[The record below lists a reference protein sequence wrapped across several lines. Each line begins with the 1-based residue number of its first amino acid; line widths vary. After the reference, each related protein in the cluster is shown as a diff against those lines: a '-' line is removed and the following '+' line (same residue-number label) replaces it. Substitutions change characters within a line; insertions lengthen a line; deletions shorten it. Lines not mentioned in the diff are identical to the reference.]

1 MAVAPSPRQSRAVG
15 YLGEL
20 EAALAGPGRLKR
32 DLLQEAADHLEDAT
46 AALIEAG
53 CEPAEA
59 RRRAE
64 ADFGPVAVVADAY
77 TETLAVASSRR
88 TAGLLLFVLSFQ
100 PFLWDGGIDLSR
112 MFDKPAPET
121 WWYAVLDVA
130 IEVGGAI
137 ALSGAALALVVTSVG
152 NRWWPV
158 GRREARLTALFT
170 VLATLFV
177 PVTAWS
183 MMAGSHTPPMLWAL
197 SLVLMVLP
205 LAAVAASA
213 LRTLAVA
220 ASSLPDPDPEPDLQ
234 S

>member
-1 MAVAPSPRQSRAVG
+1 MS

-20 EAALAGPGRLKR
+20 EAALTGPRRLKR

-46 AALIEAG
+46 EALIEAG
-53 CEPAEA
+53 HSPASA

-64 ADFGPVAVVADAY
+64 ADFGPIAEVADAY
-77 TETLAVASSRR
+77 AETLAVASSRR

-100 PFLWDGGIDLSR
+100 PFLWDSGVNLGR
-112 MFDKPAPET
+112 MFDKAVPDT
-121 WWYAVLDVA
+121 WWYAMLDVG
-130 IEVGGAI
+130 IEVGGGI
-137 ALSGAALALVVTSVG
+137 SLSGAALALVVTGVG
-152 NRWWPV
+152 SRWFPV

-170 VLATLFV
+170 VLASLFV
-177 PVTAWS
+177 PLTAWS
-183 MMAGSHTPPMLWAL
+183 MMAGSHTPPVLWAL

-213 LRTLAVA
+213 LHTLAVA
-220 ASSLPDPDPEPDLQ
+220 GTPAPASSPA